1 MEGPRIM
8 SRVLLPAVLISA
20 VLVLPSA
27 GISCEKS
34 HSAAPILRVAGEGKQ
49 SENRPTKDAK
59 DKCKRTSG
67 ARAPAPKGCPDGGE
81 RLPQDNKRSPL
92 DDAPPLTPLVA

>member
-1 MEGPRIM
+1 MEGPRVM

-27 GISCEKS
+27 GITCEK
-34 HSAAPILRVAGEGKQ
+34 AATPLIRVAGEGKQ
-49 SENRPTKDAK
+49 SENHATKESK
-59 DKCKRTSG
+59 DKCKRASG